1 MTPGSKPEFAPPV
14 QGRIP
19 HGLADRTGVLLTNLG
34 TPDAPTTQA
43 VRRYLAEFLSDTRV
57 IELSPLLWQPILHG
71 IILRVRPRKSA
82 AAYGRIWT
90 DAGSPLLSISKQ
102 QAGRV
107 DAALTR
113 HLPDDAIV
121 TALGMR
127 YGTPS
132 IASALAFLRAANV
145 RRLLVFPLYPQYSAA
160 TTGSTFDAVAS
171 VLKDWRW
178 VPELRFINHYH
189 DDSSYIDAL
198 AGSIRRHQE
207 QHGSPDRLLI
217 SFHGLPKHC
226 FLAGDPYFCHCQKT
240 ARLLAERLGLN
251 PDQYAVS
258 FQSRFGP
265 REWLQPYTDKLL
277 QQWAKAGIGNVQVIC
292 PGFSADCLET
302 LEEIAIECKTAYLQ
316 AGGAEFHYLPCLN
329 ERDDWIATLAELTR
343 EHLGHW
349 LNLPATG
356 DPASA
361 ARAKGL
367 GATQ

>member
-1 MTPGSKPEFAPPV
+1 MMQAVHSHAA
-14 QGRIP
+14 Q
-19 HGLADRTGVLLTNLG
+19 DRTGVLLTNLG

-71 IILRVRPRKSA
+71 IILRFRPRKSA
-82 AAYGRIWT
+82 AAYRRIWT
-90 DAGSPLLSISKQ
+90 DNGSPLLSISKRQ
-102 QAGRV
+102 TGRV

-113 HLPDDAIV
+113 DLPDAAVV

-160 TTGSTFDAVAS
+160 TTGSTLDAVAD
-171 VLKDWRW
+171 VLKGWRW

-189 DDSSYIDAL
+189 DDAAYVEAL
-198 AGSIRRHQE
+198 ADSVRRHQQ
-207 QHGSPDRLLI
+207 QHGRPDRLLI
-217 SFHGLPKHC
+217 SFHGLPKQY
-226 FLAGDPYFCHCQKT
+226 FLAGDPYFCHCQMT
-240 ARLLAERLGLN
+240 ARVLAERLGLN

-277 QQWAKAGIGNVQVIC
+277 LQWAKTGIGNVQVIC

-302 LEEIAIECKTAYLQ
+302 LEEIAMLNRGSFSSTA
-316 AGGAEFHYLPCLN
+316 AN
-329 ERDDWIATLAELTR
+329 SSATFR
-343 EHLGHW
+343 
-349 LNLPATG
+349 
-356 DPASA
+356 
-361 ARAKGL
+361 R
-367 GATQ
+367 

>member
-1 MTPGSKPEFAPPV
+1 MTPAVHVHGS
-14 QGRIP
+14 R
-19 HGLADRTGVLLTNLG
+19 DRTGVLLTNLG
-34 TPDAPTTQA
+34 TPAAPTTHA

-160 TTGSTFDAVAS
+160 STGSTFDAVAD
-171 VLKDWRW
+171 VLKGWRW

-189 DDSSYIDAL
+189 DDAAFVDAL
-198 AGSIRRHQE
+198 ADSVRRHQE
-207 QHGSPDRLLI
+207 QNGKPDRLLI
-217 SFHGLPKHC
+217 SFHGLPKHY

-240 ARLLAERLGLN
+240 ARLLAERLELN
-251 PDQYAVS
+251 TDQYAVS

-265 REWLQPYTDKLL
+265 REWLRPYTDKLL
-277 QQWAKAGIGNVQVIC
+277 LQWVKSGIYNVQVIC

-302 LEEIAIECKTAYLQ
+302 LEEVAMMYREQFLEHGGKQFSYIPALNDSSAHIEV
-316 AGGAEFHYLPCLN
+316 
-329 ERDDWIATLAELTR
+329 LTGIIR
-343 EHLGHW
+343 RHLSGW
-349 LNLPATG
+349 E
-356 DPASA
+356 DPAA
-361 ARAKGL
+361 AERLEATRRRANEM
-367 GATQ
+367 GAKRQG